1 MSGSVTTPAA
11 GFADRPYFLLVVA
24 ALGWSATAVAAR
36 LAVGHVSPMVI
47 VTLRLTVVL
56 VLLGLFAGRRLLA
69 AGADLLPHW
78 RYVLAMGALG
88 YTLFSV
94 LFYWAAHYTTA
105 VNMGLIQG
113 LQPALILA
121 AAFLAHRTRFTLR
134 QGIGV
139 LVTVI
144 GVAVVASRGSLEV
157 VRNLAFSIGD
167 LGVLG
172 AASLYSGYTVAL
184 RSRPA
189 VDPLLLFAGMTFA
202 AFLASLPFLAA
213 EAWRGLQVWPDAKGL
228 GIVLFIGLVP
238 SFLSQVTYMRG
249 VALIGPSRAGVF
261 LNLMPVMTVLLGFLI
276 LGETLAPYHAV
287 ALVLVLGGIYLAER
301 KAGDA

>member
-1 MSGSVTTPAA
+1 M
-11 GFADRPYFLLVVA
+11 DRPYLLLVVA
-24 ALGWSATAVAAR
+24 AVGWSATAVAAR

-47 VTLRLTVVL
+47 VTLRLSVVL
-56 VLLGLFAGRRLLA
+56 VCLGLFMRRRLVEE
-69 AGADLLPHW
+69 GAQLLPHW
-78 RYVLAMGALG
+78 RYVGAMGALG
-88 YTLFSV
+88 YTTFSV
-94 LFYWAAHYTTA
+94 FFYWAAHHTTA

-121 AAFLAHRTRFTLR
+121 AAFFAYGTRFTLR

-139 LVTVI
+139 LVTVA

-157 VRNLAFSIGD
+157 VRHLAFSIGD
-167 LGVLG
+167 LGVL
-172 AASLYSGYTVAL
+172 AASLLYSGYTVAL
-184 RSRPA
+184 RARPA
-189 VDPLLLFAGMTFA
+189 VSPLLLFAGMTFA

-213 EAWRGLQVWPDAKGL
+213 EAWLGSQTWPDAMGL
-228 GIVLFIGLVP
+228 AIVLFIGLVP

-276 LGETLAPYHAV
+276 LGETLAAYHAV
-287 ALVLVLGGIYLAER
+287 ALVLVLGGIWLAER
-301 KAGDA
+301 KAADA